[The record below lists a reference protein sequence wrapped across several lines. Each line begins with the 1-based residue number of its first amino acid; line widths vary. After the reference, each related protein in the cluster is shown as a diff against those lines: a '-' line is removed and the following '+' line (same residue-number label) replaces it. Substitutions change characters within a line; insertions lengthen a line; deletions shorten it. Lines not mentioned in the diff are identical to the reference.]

1 MTIFPTFVSMKF
13 IHILFLLTLVV
24 LLTACPRVQYEDA
37 KKKLYKNH
45 MDLPDP
51 EINYYSGIR
60 FKLSNLFTDA
70 YNKDYVLKDDAL
82 TRVIYDLDLNF
93 SIEEFDAS
101 EAQAFQFAFSEN
113 TDLLNAVHDHYSFKR
128 QNSLEEHF
136 TSIKKSVPKTVG
148 FNGVIQ
154 TIEDT
159 EDLDEENLL
168 YIMSTVEIRNKYYV
182 FQLIGKKD
190 NMGYL
195 YDDFLNILNSI
206 DK

>member
-1 MTIFPTFVSMKF
+1 M
-13 IHILFLLTLVV
+13 LLTL

-51 EINYYSGIR
+51 VIKNYHGIR
-60 FKLSNLFTDA
+60 FKMSNLFVDA

-82 TRVIYDLDLNF
+82 TKVIYDLDLNF
-93 SIEEFDAS
+93 SIEAFDEN
-101 EAQAFQFAFSEN
+101 EANAFQFAFSEN

-154 TIEDT
+154 TIEGVNYVD
-159 EDLDEENLL
+159 DEKLL
-168 YIMSTVEIRNKYYV
+168 YLMSTIEIRNKYYV
-182 FQLIGKKD
+182 FQLIGKKE